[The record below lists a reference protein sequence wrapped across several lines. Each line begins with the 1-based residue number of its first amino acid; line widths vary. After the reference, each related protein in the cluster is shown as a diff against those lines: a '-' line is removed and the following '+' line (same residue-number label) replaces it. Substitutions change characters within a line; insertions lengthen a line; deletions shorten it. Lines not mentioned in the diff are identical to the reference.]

1 MFCTR
6 RALFPMLFLLGLF
19 LTFWPVAGQS
29 NPSGWSWI
37 WSPDGN
43 HPPETLFFR
52 LRFRL
57 PRRPSSAVLYIT
69 ADDAFEAY
77 INQSRKPVATGDD
90 WTTVRSFDVTSYL
103 RAGLNLLAVECQN
116 QRGPGGLLFKLV
128 VTMGPNNVLTLVSD
142 GNVRVSRHPPVAWNS
157 LKLNDTNWQHALV
170 IAPEG
175 GGVWGPLHGA
185 LSFDYSRIVR
195 IWDLTQGLPQGADLY
210 QAPRPLG
217 ARMPMMS
224 SMASVDD
231 MKLVAN
237 AGFTLFQ
244 SNSDNLSTEE
254 EAPGKWNWTVP
265 AQACTTAHRL
275 GLDWSYF
282 EHEAFPPPWYRE
294 KVPFTRIECM
304 EHHLPVQAFSPWD
317 PSWKTFIEQ
326 GYAALAK
333 EFGGANKQPQEA
345 GANSGALNVLCVGIH
360 GDYGQAGLLTGGR
373 VRVPEQREDW
383 IKRFGN
389 AHDHL
394 GFWCA
399 DPLAQADFRKAMLEK
414 YHTLSALNAAWHT
427 HYQSVNDIAYP
438 PDLYDPPDFLDRQ
451 HYLDFI
457 EWYRDSVGRAIRWN
471 LEAARKNFPN
481 TLLLLPAGF
490 ADEDLRGGNDN
501 SLIPKLAARYNAA
514 VLSYHGGAKPFAQ
527 NAATELGRLGSA
539 CRFYGAP
546 LWVAT
551 PGSLTPDQTVE
562 RIYEAASQG
571 AAGYFDWASNVLSDA
586 NRNVYYR
593 YGRFL
598 QIDRPIVDVAMF
610 YPARAQEIRP
620 QEGYNETF
628 ARACAELRDYAD
640 FDIVDDRMVDD
651 GCLSNYR
658 ILVLWEGTICQ
669 PQTLQ
674 KIKEW
679 VNNGGVL
686 IAYDFGKVTD
696 FNGDISW
703 FKDLFGYVQDLQPA
717 YMRERYLGDLP
728 STYRIPVGDPEMAGF
743 LEGQWAEPD
752 TADGIVRRWT
762 GETATVRLP
771 LDVQKRYV
779 LVVHASVPPEAAD
792 LKHELFVNGRKLGDL
807 DTVGD
812 VRYRFLLPS
821 DLFDD
826 NLQDRIALASL
837 TFRSQTFLP
846 AKSAAGTAGPGP
858 LGIHVES
865 VGVMALEGTE
875 TESPEDAIEKAPVPP
890 GRIRSYINLS
900 HLTSPTSSQSW
911 VRRYGKGLTIYF
923 PATRDLLKGYLQVVC
938 FAIYHLSQI
947 DPGRKDA
954 LPIDDTEDGVYATLF
969 PDKILYYNSTDEE
982 KTEHVVIPAEDFA
995 MWKDQV
1001 MVPQQNEWT
1010 LHLPPHSI
1018 GAIYFGTPTQELLY
1032 ECEGFTQPN
1041 GMKPRSSPDCSPG
1054 TGPTCLFVAA
1064 GKSIGTRFRIEV
1076 PGNYK
1081 VFYRV
1086 LHGEQLATA
1095 QIQIDGQPVVGDD
1108 SLHGQTRLAG
1118 TVSLTAGVHTL
1129 TLTAPSNLAVRADF
1143 VLLSNDPDVAGYTFA
1158 LQASPLN

>member
-1 MFCTR
+1 MGKGNGYFMFCTR
-6 RALFPMLFLLGLF
+6 SAFGRFLAFFTLFLSLL
-19 LTFWPVAGQS
+19 PAAGRDE
-29 NPSGWSWI
+29 SGWSWI

-57 PRRPSSAVLYIT
+57 PSRPTAATLFIT
-69 ADDAFEAY
+69 ADDSFTAY
-77 INQSRKPVATGDD
+77 LNKPHNPVATGAD
-90 WTTVRSFDVTSYL
+90 WTTVQTINVL
-103 RAGLNLLAVECQN
+103 PALHAGTNLLAIECQN

-128 VTMGPNNVLTLVSD
+128 VTMTSGKTLTFASN
-142 GNVRVSRHPPVAWNS
+142 GSVRVSRHPPIAWNS
-157 LKLNDTNWQHALV
+157 SLLNDSSWQKAV
-170 IAPEG
+170 VVAPAG
-175 GGVWGPLHGA
+175 GGPWGALHGT
-185 LSFDYSRIVR
+185 LTFDFSRIVR
-195 IWDLTQGLPQGADLY
+195 LWDIRQGVPQAADPY
-210 QAPRPLG
+210 TFPRPIG
-217 ARMPMMS
+217 ARMPMMTS
-224 SMASVDD
+224 VASVND
-231 MKLVAN
+231 MKILAN
-237 AGFTLFQ
+237 AGFTLFL

-254 EAPGKWNWTVP
+254 VAPGQWNWRIPLEASATV
-265 AQACTTAHRL
+265 HHL
-275 GLDWSYF
+275 GQYWAYF

-294 KVPFTRIECM
+294 KVPFTRIQCM

-317 PSWKTFIEQ
+317 PTWKGFIEQ
-326 GYAALAK
+326 GYKALAK
-333 EFGGANKQPQEA
+333 AFQPTKEKDQEDPNA
-345 GANSGALNVLCVGIH
+345 PALNVLCVGIH

-383 IKRFGN
+383 IRRFGN

-399 DPLAQADFRKAMLEK
+399 DTLALANFQKSMLEK
-414 YHTLSALNAAWHT
+414 YHTLQALNSAWHT
-427 HYQSVNDIAYP
+427 NYQTPNDIAYP
-438 PDLYDPPDFLDRQ
+438 PDLYDPPDFPDRQ

-457 EWYRDSVGRAIRWN
+457 EWYRGSVGQAIRWN
-471 LEAARKNFPN
+471 LEAARTYFPN

-514 VLSYHGGAKPFAQ
+514 TLSFHGGAKPFAQ

-539 CRFYGAP
+539 CRFYGSP

-551 PGSLTPDQTVE
+551 PGSLTPEQTVE

-571 AAGYFDWASNVLSDA
+571 AAGYFDWASDVLDDA
-586 NRNVYYR
+586 NRNILYR
-593 YGRFL
+593 YGRYL

-628 ARACAELRDYAD
+628 ARACAELRDYLN

-651 GCLSNYR
+651 GCLNNYR

-674 KIKEW
+674 KIKDW

-717 YMRERYLGDLP
+717 HLREHYEGDLP
-728 STYRIPVGDPEMAGF
+728 SAYRIPIGDPAMASF

-752 TADGIVRRWT
+752 TENGLVRRWT
-762 GETATVRLP
+762 GETASVRLP
-771 LDVQKRYV
+771 MDVRKKYV
-779 LVVHASVPPEAAD
+779 LTIRASIPQEAAN
-792 LKHELFVNGRKLGDL
+792 LSHELYLNGQKIGDL

-812 VRYRFLLPS
+812 VRYQFLVPS
-821 DLFDD
+821 DIFD
-826 NLQDRIALASL
+826 NEFQNRVVLALL
-837 TFRSQTFLP
+837 TIRSQTFLP
-846 AKSAAGTAGPGP
+846 AKSEAGTAGPGP
-858 LGIHVES
+858 RGVHVES
-865 VGVMALEGTE
+865 VSVEE
-875 TESPEDAIEKAPVPP
+875 TNATRDDVPILP
-890 GRIRSYINLS
+890 GRIRSFIDIA

-923 PATRDLLKGYLQVVC
+923 PATRDLLKGYLQVVR
-938 FAIYHLSQI
+938 FATYHLSQI
-947 DPGRKDA
+947 DPSRKDA
-954 LPIDDTEDGVYATLF
+954 LPVDDVNDGVYATLF
-969 PDKILYYNSTDEE
+969 PDKILYYNSTDQPKEV
-982 KTEHVVIPAEDFA
+982 HVAIPAEDFA

-1001 MVPQQNEWT
+1001 QTPAQNEWT
-1010 LHLPPHSI
+1010 LHLAPHSI
-1018 GAIYFGTPTQELLY
+1018 GSIPFGAPPQELLY

-1054 TGPTCLFVAA
+1054 GNGPTCLFVAS
-1064 GKSIGTRFRIEV
+1064 GKSISTRFRIEV
-1076 PGNYK
+1076 PGTYR
-1081 VFYRV
+1081 VFYRA
-1086 LHGEQLATA
+1086 LHGSELAPA
-1095 QIQIDGQPVVGDD
+1095 QIAVDGQPVTGDD
-1108 SLHGQTRLAG
+1108 AIHGQTRLAG
-1118 TVSLTAGVHTL
+1118 LVTLSSGIHTL
-1129 TLTAPSNLAVRADF
+1129 TLTAKPDLAIRADF
-1143 VLLSNDPDVAGYTFA
+1143 VLLCSDPTVAGYTFA
-1158 LQASPLN
+1158 LQATPVN